1 MMITL
6 TLLYLQEGD
15 AERAGERRMH
25 DGGRAVPL
33 LVIDD
38 EPEIIEWLTLLLET
52 SLPFD
57 AEVYG
62 AGNATQALAVLEE
75 VRVDVVVSDINMP
88 KMSGLQLAQAIK
100 ARWKDCR
107 IIFLSGY
114 DRFEYIYSAQKI
126 EGARYVLKNE
136 DDQVLLGEIC
146 SAVEELEEEKRQA
159 QRLELLEQSTYRVLM
174 RQDCLARLISGD
186 CAAGAAFQQTMEQ
199 AGFPS
204 GWMGIFTG

>member
-1 MMITL
+1 M
-6 TLLYLQEGD
+6 
-15 AERAGERRMH
+15 
-25 DGGRAVPL
+25 
-33 LVIDD
+33 
-38 EPEIIEWLTLLLET
+38 
-52 SLPFD
+52 PFD
-57 AEVYG
+57 AEFYG
-62 AGNATQALAVLEE
+62 AGNATNALAVLEE

-146 SAVEELEEEKRQA
+146 KSG
-159 QRLELLEQSTYRVLM
+159 RL
-174 RQDCLARLISGD
+174 
-186 CAAGAAFQQTMEQ
+186 
-199 AGFPS
+199 S
-204 GWMGIFTG
+204 GWNCWNNPPTGC